1 MPALLAELE
10 KAPGTT
16 WQQRWEARGLNDG
29 TLVPADLVSGK
40 KDRGRMTTSARILFC
55 LRVVRPSLKALR
67 AARYPRLA
75 EHLRLAADDPLLD
88 KFVDHVRGSEAHVVQ
103 QGLALVD
110 VAQALVVFD
119 ISLADLTPGVLLH
132 YALTSREL
140 TGYRHM
146 PVAGATWQLLRSM
159 GVFPPSSPHSLRA
172 ALLQGQLTIEQ
183 LVDRDRSATPGVR
196 EVFIEYLRRRA
207 VGLDYNTLSQL
218 AHLLTQLFWRNVE
231 KVNPQQV
238 GLQLSEETYQQW
250 KQSVSV
256 LPNGGRR
263 LNLLN
268 ILMKIRSFYLDLQSW
283 AYDDPGLWGPWV
295 APCPVRESEVR
306 RTHVARRRINERMAD
321 RTRTHQP
328 LLPLLFD
335 HVTNRWLYHRD
346 LLAAT
351 QAAGIGEY
359 FTYDGVQWQRTAS
372 ENDRRYVQRGED
384 YRLRAVNRDT
394 GELVN
399 VSLEEGAFF
408 DWAVVEILR
417 HAGLRIEELLELTH
431 LSIRNYQRTNGEVIA
446 LLVIAPSKADR
457 ERVIPMSA
465 ELFHPIAQ
473 VVKRLRSQYGT
484 VPLAHSYDP
493 YERVWKAS
501 LPYLFQRLNGLH
513 RSAVTP
519 TTIRRRLQACC
530 AELAKI
536 HPEFEG
542 VNFAPHDFR
551 RLFATE
557 LVNSGLPIHIGAA
570 LLGHLSIET
579 TRGYVAVFDEV
590 VVLHYQQFLDR
601 RREQRPPEEYRDPT
615 SVEWTEF
622 EEHFDKRKVELGSCG
637 RPHGTPCAHEHA
649 CIRCPMLTLNPK
661 MVPRLDELEA
671 DLVERRAHALANG
684 WKGEIE
690 GVDLTLTFLR
700 SKRTQT
706 RRAVSLGMPALPATS
721 VQPGAQ

>member
-1 MPALLAELE
+1 
-10 KAPGTT
+10 
-16 WQQRWEARGLNDG
+16 
-29 TLVPADLVSGK
+29 
-40 KDRGRMTTSARILFC
+40 
-55 LRVVRPSLKALR
+55 
-67 AARYPRLA
+67 
-75 EHLRLAADDPLLD
+75 
-88 KFVDHVRGSEAHVVQ
+88 
-103 QGLALVD
+103 
-110 VAQALVVFD
+110 
-119 ISLADLTPGVLLH
+119 
-132 YALTSREL
+132 
-140 TGYRHM
+140 
-146 PVAGATWQLLRSM
+146 
-159 GVFPPSSPHSLRA
+159 
-172 ALLQGQLTIEQ
+172 
-183 LVDRDRSATPGVR
+183 
-196 EVFIEYLRRRA
+196 
-207 VGLDYNTLSQL
+207 
-218 AHLLTQLFWRNVE
+218 
-231 KVNPQQV
+231 
-238 GLQLSEETYQQW
+238 
-250 KQSVSV
+250 V

-321 RTRTHQP
+321 RTRTRQP
-328 LLPLLFD
+328 LLVD
-335 HVTNRWLYHRD
+335 HVTNRWLYYRD

-351 QAAGIGEY
+351 RAAGIGEY

-372 ENDRRYVQRGED
+372 ESDRRYVQRGED

-399 VSLEEGAFF
+399 VSLEEEGAFF

-457 ERVIPMSA
+457 ERVSPMSA

-579 TRGYVAVFDEV
+579 SRGYVAVFDEV

-637 RPHGTPCAHEHA
+637 RPYGTPCTHAHA

>member
-1 MPALLAELE
+1 M
-10 KAPGTT
+10 
-16 WQQRWEARGLNDG
+16 
-29 TLVPADLVSGK
+29 
-40 KDRGRMTTSARILFC
+40 
-55 LRVVRPSLKALR
+55 
-67 AARYPRLA
+67 
-75 EHLRLAADDPLLD
+75 
-88 KFVDHVRGSEAHVVQ
+88 
-103 QGLALVD
+103 
-110 VAQALVVFD
+110 
-119 ISLADLTPGVLLH
+119 
-132 YALTSREL
+132 
-140 TGYRHM
+140 
-146 PVAGATWQLLRSM
+146 
-159 GVFPPSSPHSLRA
+159 
-172 ALLQGQLTIEQ
+172 
-183 LVDRDRSATPGVR
+183 VDRDRPTTPGVR

-218 AHLLTQLFWRNVE
+218 AHLLTQLFWSNVE
-231 KVNPQQV
+231 KVNPGQV

-250 KQSVSV
+250 KQSISV
-256 LPNGGRR
+256 LPSGGRR

-283 AYDDPGLWGPWV
+283 AYDDPALWGPWV
-295 APCPVRESEVR
+295 APCPVREAEVR

-321 RTRTHQP
+321 RTRIRQP
-328 LLPLLFD
+328 LLPLLVD
-335 HVTNRWLYHRD
+335 YVANQWLYYRD

-351 QAAGIGEY
+351 EAVGLGEY
-359 FTYDGVQWQRTAS
+359 FTYGGVQWQRTAS

-399 VSLEEGAFF
+399 VSLSEEGAFF
-408 DWAVVEILR
+408 DWAMVEIMR

-431 LSIRNYQRTNGEVIA
+431 LSVRNYQRTNGEVIA

-465 ELFHPIAQ
+465 ELFHAIAQ
-473 VVKRLRSQYGT
+473 VIKRHRAQHGT

-513 RSAVTP
+513 RSAMTP
-519 TTIRRRLQACC
+519 TTIRRRLQWRC
-530 AELAKI
+530 AELAKT

-590 VVLHYQQFLDR
+590 VVVHYQQFLDR
-601 RREQRPPEEYRDPT
+601 RREQRPPEEYREPT
-615 SVEWTEF
+615 SAEWTEF

-637 RPHGTPCAHEHA
+637 RPYGTPCAHEHA

-661 MVPRLDELEA
+661 MLPRLDELEA
-671 DLVERRAHALANG
+671 DLVQRRTHAVDKG

-690 GVDLTLTFLR
+690 GIDLTLTFLR

-706 RRAVSLGMPALPATS
+706 RRSVSLGMPTLPGS
-721 VQPGAQ
+721 GGQHKAQ